1 MPVEPFNPEGLFRPA
16 SYWQCAVATGTRT
29 LYMSGQ
35 ADRGPDALPVAAAG
49 DLAGQVEQAFVNVDL
64 AVRAAGGT
72 FDDIAKLTVYL
83 VDWTP
88 DKMAAV
94 GAGLERAAA
103 RIGRDL
109 RKPVTFLGVAALF
122 APDLLVEVE
131 PVAVLP

>member
-1 MPVEPFNPEGLFRPA
+1 MPVEYLNPEGLFEPA
-16 SYWQCAVATGTRT
+16 NYWQCAVATGTRT

-35 ADRGPDALPVAAAG
+35 ADRGPDAKPVAGAG
-49 DLAGQVEQAFVNVDL
+49 DLAGQVEQAFVNVDT
-64 AVRAAGGT
+64 AVRGAGGS

-88 DKMAAV
+88 DKMADV
-94 GAGLERAAA
+94 GAGIQRAAI

-122 APDLLVEVE
+122 TPDLLVEIDA
-131 PVAVLP
+131 VAVLP